1 MGKNRLKAIKKDNNK
16 GMGREKYEQNK
27 GDIKT
32 ITRIKGK
39 GKNKGTGK
47 VKARSNDKT
56 GVEARALK

>member
-16 GMGREKYEQNK
+16 GMGRGKYEQNK

-56 GVEARALK
+56 GVEVRALK

>member
-32 ITRIKGK
+32 ITSK

>member
-1 MGKNRLKAIKKDNNK
+1 MGKNRLKAIKKNNN
-16 GMGREKYEQNK
+16 GMGGEKYQQNK

-32 ITRIKGK
+32 ITRIKCK